1 LSLKEFA
8 MRTPAIMLALS
19 ASPAFGDAIASWLW
33 TVTTQDG
40 DSIVEPRE
48 TATVT
53 LSLLM
58 QADDE
63 RVDEAIAF
71 AIFDTLGG
79 PGAELGHILGWEV
92 LEDLDGLTGDLTT
105 TDGVS
110 LYNTNAGQLKTLG
123 TGPFTS
129 ANPICVL
136 EFEWA
141 PVVDATFD
149 VTYETF
155 SYLDGPHT
163 VDVWECFDGNGDV
176 ATYPVTEAVI
186 TFSVLA
192 CPADVNNDGALDILD
207 FVTFQLLW
215 QAADPAADCDANAE
229 FNLLDF
235 VCFQHLFQEGC
246 P

>member
-129 ANPICVL
+129 ANPVDVL
-136 EFEWA
+136 TFEWA
-141 PVVDATFD
+141 PHEYVHFD
-149 VTYETF
+149 VNYATISDIE
-155 SYLDGPHT
+155 GQQI
-163 VDVWECFDGNGDV
+163 VVVWEGENWDV
-176 ATYPVTEAVI
+176 VTAVDYPVTEAAISFAV
-186 TFSVLA
+186 V
-192 CPADVNNDGALDILD
+192 PAP
-207 FVTFQLLW
+207 
-215 QAADPAADCDANAE
+215 PAALA
-229 FNLLDF
+229 LL
-235 VCFQHLFQEGC
+235 LATAITRRRSR
-246 P
+246 